1 MFECPGPKRMSPHH
15 NKPFR
20 SWASLHSFRH
30 GRFQS
35 QKLAQ
40 YKQNELIIRSR
51 INQVTQKAE
60 ADALI
65 TLENATAQG
74 NRKVEVGMLLL
85 SLFKFYDN

>member
-1 MFECPGPKRMSPHH
+1 M
-15 NKPFR
+15 
-20 SWASLHSFRH
+20 
-30 GRFQS
+30 
-35 QKLAQ
+35 AQ